1 MPPRRRMT
9 EDELAASRAR
19 ATVRRRLKLLWRG
32 DSTDEEIRED
42 LGLDEAGFRAL
53 VDEMRLPDRTGQACY
68 EPDPATIRLEC
79 AKIRMG
85 WSQVEREARL
95 EAATSSRMEQERRG

>member
-1 MPPRRRMT
+1 MSSRRRMT

-42 LGLDEAGFRAL
+42 LCLDEASFRGL
-53 VDEMRLPDRTGQACY
+53 VDEMRLPDRAGQACY

-85 WSQVEREARL
+85 WTQVEREARL
-95 EAATSSRMEQERRG
+95 EAATNVRMDGERRG